1 MNFLKTLTLVCALII
16 GATSISYSQTT
27 ESNSSTTTV
36 KVKGISCST
45 DLKMIK
51 ASVEKVDGV
60 NSCEAGKKGTT
71 TSFIVQYDAKL
82 VDEKAIYAAIEG
94 TGSCE
99 NPSERPYK
107 VKQ

>member
-1 MNFLKTLTLVCALII
+1 MNFLKTLTLACALII
-16 GATSISYSQTT
+16 GATSISYSQST
-27 ESNSSTTTV
+27 ETNSETTTV

-51 ASVEKVDGV
+51 SSLEKVEGV

-71 TSFIVQYDAKL
+71 TSFIVKYDSKL
-82 VDEKAIYAAIEG
+82 VDEKAIYAVIEE
-94 TGSCE
+94 TGSCK
-99 NPSERPYK
+99 NPSDRPYK

>member
-1 MNFLKTLTLVCALII
+1 MNFLKTLTLVCALIL
-16 GATSISYSQTT
+16 GANSISYSQST
-27 ESNSSTTTV
+27 EANTATV
-36 KVKGISCST
+36 KVKGITCST

-60 NSCEAGKKGTT
+60 SVCEAGKKGTT
-71 TSFIVQYDAKL
+71 TSFTVTYDPKL
-82 VDEKAIYAAIEG
+82 VDEKSIYAAIEG

-99 NPSERPYK
+99 NPKERPYK

>member
-1 MNFLKTLTLVCALII
+1 MNFLKTLSFTCAILIS
-16 GATSISYSQTT
+16 ATSISYSQSSETT
-27 ESNSSTTTV
+27 PATATV

-51 ASVEKVDGV
+51 ASVEKVNGV

-71 TSFIVQYDAKL
+71 TSFIVTYDPAL
-82 VDEKAIYAAIEG
+82 IDESSIYAAIEG

-99 NPSERPYK
+99 NPKERPYK
-107 VKQ
+107 VKK

>member
-1 MNFLKTLTLVCALII
+1 MNILKTLTVACALII
-16 GATSISYSQTT
+16 GATSISYSQST
-27 ESNSSTTTV
+27 ETNSVTTTV

-51 ASVEKVDGV
+51 ASLEKVDGV

-71 TSFIVQYDAKL
+71 TSFIVKYDTKL
-82 VDEKAIYAAIEG
+82 VDERAIYAAIES

-99 NPSERPYK
+99 NPNERPYK